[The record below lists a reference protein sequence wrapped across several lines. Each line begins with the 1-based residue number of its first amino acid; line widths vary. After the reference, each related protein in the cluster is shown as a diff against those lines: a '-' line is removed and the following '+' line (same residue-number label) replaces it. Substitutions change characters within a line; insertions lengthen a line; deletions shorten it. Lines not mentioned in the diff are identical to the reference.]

1 MTFEQQEKLFSK
13 FTEEQRAIMFKKGN
27 DYAGAD
33 RLSNFKVTG
42 AITQLSAEQAA
53 LQMIATK
60 VARLGV
66 LLQPGKVAN
75 NESIDDSVVDLANY
89 AFLLVCLLR
98 ERVIESEGLKEK
110 LANIPVFNPF
120 VPGSTSASTPL
131 TGQSIPL
138 NGSGVGVTTYKDFPT
153 TSSITQVDLEKEI
166 REGRVSYTTEKIN
179 EEGN

>member
-98 ERVIESEGLKEK
+98 EPGIEADIRDGKFQEALSKLKPPVLVGDSGSTGGSTTIIANNNSLLTFTNDTREGL
-110 LANIPVFNPF
+110 
-120 VPGSTSASTPL
+120 
-131 TGQSIPL
+131 
-138 NGSGVGVTTYKDFPT
+138 PT
-153 TSSITQVDLEKEI
+153 TILSSKQYESQSEI
-166 REGRVSYTTEKIN
+166 RNADDIGVCTGRK
-179 EEGN
+179 